1 MTAVQFPCSW
11 VLPFSNMTPRWSTSR
26 VQRVLVLNTGFS
38 LLPSNINP
46 EVWRH
51 RRSTACLCCTEAFAI
66 MEKNIMRSD
75 GWTFFWA
82 VLKFWWK
89 NTQMKMDI
97 KQSFAPQ
104 NLFNHKANPSRTHRR
119 AGLFTL
125 QGQKIYRMCSVAEME
140 SMPIRALNCTTKSF
154 LHIDSRS
161 RNFQKCIAT
170 DPLYTLSFVSL

>member
-1 MTAVQFPCSW
+1 MTTVQFPCSW
-11 VLPFSNMTPRWSTSR
+11 VFPFSNMTRSWSTSR
-26 VQRVLVLNTGFS
+26 IQRVLVLNTGFF

-75 GWTFFWA
+75 GRTFFWA

-104 NLFNHKANPSRTHRR
+104 NLFNHKANTSRTHRR

-125 QGQKIYRMCSVAEME
+125 QGQKIYRMGSVAEME
-140 SMPIRALNCTTKSF
+140 IMPIRALNRTKSF
-154 LHIDSRS
+154 LHIDRRS
-161 RNFQKCIAT
+161 RNSQKYITT
-170 DPLYTLSFVSL
+170 DPLYTFSFVSL